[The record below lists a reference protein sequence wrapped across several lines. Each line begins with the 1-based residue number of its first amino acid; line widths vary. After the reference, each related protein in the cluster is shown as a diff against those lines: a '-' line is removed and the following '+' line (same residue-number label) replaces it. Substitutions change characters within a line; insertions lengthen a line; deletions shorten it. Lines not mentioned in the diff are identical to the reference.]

1 MRVLGLGQD
10 GFHRPWSKNGY
21 AYTPDELALHLKE
34 YIIKTHAKWM
44 VPEMPPVDLPIY
56 KALPVPGTLSPDI
69 IRLDT
74 TKAEEEKM
82 LIDAVEGLMKELERK
97 GFGDRY
103 ADMQQKSA
111 PKVDDFLVNA
121 KLEALCEYF
130 EEGRTPFY
138 CWSQCTVNIIPSM
151 DELTKNQA
159 KKKEKEYH

>member
-103 ADMQQKSA
+103 ADMQTKISA
-111 PKVDDFLVNA
+111 KGGRLSCECKVGG
-121 KLEALCEYF
+121 ALRIF
-130 EEGRTPFY
+130 
-138 CWSQCTVNIIPSM
+138 
-151 DELTKNQA
+151 
-159 KKKEKEYH
+159 

>member
-1 MRVLGLGQD
+1 M
-10 GFHRPWSKNGY
+10 
-21 AYTPDELALHLKE
+21 LHLKDN
-34 YIIKTHAKWM
+34 IIRKHAKR
-44 VPEMPPVDLPIY
+44 VAPEMSPVDLPTR
-56 KALPVPGTLSPDI
+56 KALTVLGTLSPDI
-69 IRLDT
+69 IRLDA
-74 TKAEEEKM
+74 TKAKEEKK
-82 LIDAVEGLMKELERK
+82 LIEATEGLMKELEEK